1 MKLFLGT
8 FNPGDYASS
17 RRRPVRFNAKVYE
30 PIKFGDRPQT
40 GTVEWELN
48 RRRERAQERALR

>member
-1 MKLFLGT
+1 
-8 FNPGDYASS
+8 
-17 RRRPVRFNAKVYE
+17 VRFNAKVYE